1 LGYNS
6 VSPSDREL
14 AAASENINVILGGHT
29 HTQIKPGS
37 GDEWVTNA
45 IGVPVLVTQ
54 NGKSGQWLTEVE
66 IDLDATTDASNA
78 DSMPLYRQI
87 AIDSRLDDRI
97 DSSIDSLLQPYRAGV
112 DEMMHLKIGRTA
124 RELNNDEPSLLNFIA
139 DFTLDMGK
147 SLAPDGKVDIAI
159 TNKGSLRRSLPA
171 GNITQGEIIM
181 MQPFDNRIVVEDLSG
196 ADLAAALDVMAGRN
210 GDGVSQGVDVVY
222 DAATKKCTSITIN
235 GEPLDANRTYRVAT
249 IDYLANG
256 GDYMAPLTKGT
267 VLAKSTRI
275 VYADLIDY
283 IKTKFKGKKINP
295 SNTARMRAAK

>member
-1 LGYNS
+1 
-6 VSPSDREL
+6 
-14 AAASENINVILGGHT
+14 
-29 HTQIKPGS
+29 
-37 GDEWVTNA
+37 
-45 IGVPVLVTQ
+45 
-54 NGKSGQWLTEVE
+54 
-66 IDLDATTDASNA
+66 
-78 DSMPLYRQI
+78 
-87 AIDSRLDDRI
+87 
-97 DSSIDSLLQPYRAGV
+97 
-112 DEMMHLKIGRTA
+112 
-124 RELNNDEPSLLNFIA
+124 
-139 DFTLDMGK
+139 
-147 SLAPDGKVDIAI
+147 LAPDGKVDIAI